1 MAGERVVLVSMPWGQ
16 LDYPP
21 IQLGILRAALER
33 EGLGADVRSLE
44 LEFLDHCMAATAA
57 RGPTERIGLAAY
69 DRVLEWSRDVGLG
82 DWIFAVPPFRVPSS
96 ELDDQY
102 LALLRR
108 HPIPESDIATALA
121 FRRQVPAFLEWCV
134 EEIAAAAPAVVG
146 FTTGAN
152 QSVASLTLA
161 ILLKRRLPSITIVL
175 GGANCQGPMGAAVHR
190 AFPWIDAVV
199 RGEGERVFPALVK
212 DRLAGNPVRPQPG
225 LCYRDGDRPVA
236 MEEAPGAV
244 IMDEVPLPR
253 YDEYFRRLARAS
265 FEPQLRPRVT
275 LLYESARGCWW
286 GERSHCTFCGISAL
300 AMPFRSKRPDLVVD
314 ELTALTTRY
323 GTRNVLVVDYILDW
337 RYFRDLLPRLRDA
350 GQGLSLFCETKAN
363 LRKEQVRLLRDAG
376 FVSIQAGIESLS
388 DPILRSINKGVTAF
402 QNIRLIKWCAEL
414 GVHLFWN
421 VIYGLPGEPPD
432 EYARMADVMRA
443 LVHLEPPRL
452 VPLALERF
460 SPYQQRPEA
469 FGLVP
474 AGPRRDYRF
483 VYPMLDDGALAE
495 LAYSFD
501 YRHADGR
508 DPASYV
514 RPLREVVEM
523 WRAGRA
529 AGFGSLHYHRARKGL
544 VVTDRRPGLPA
555 REYRFD
561 EVETAVYLAC
571 EDGATFEDI
580 DGALRAADLAT
591 VGRDD
596 LQEFLEELT
605 AARLVLHDGLRYLGL
620 ALRRE
625 DRRDG
630 SARTAHR

>member
-1 MAGERVVLVSMPWGQ
+1 MAGVVLLSLPWGQ

-44 LEFLDHCMAATAA
+44 LDFLDHCVAATAA
-57 RGPTERIGLAAY
+57 RAPTDQLGLAAY
-69 DRVLEWSRDVGLG
+69 NQVLEWSRDVSLG
-82 DWIFAVPPFRVPSS
+82 DWIFSVPPFREHWP

-108 HPIPESDIATALA
+108 HLIPESDIATALS
-121 FRRQVPAFLEWCV
+121 FRQQVPGFLEWCV
-134 EEIAAAAPAVVG
+134 HEIAAGAPAVVG

-152 QSVASLTLA
+152 QSVASLTLSL
-161 ILLKRRLPSITIVL
+161 LLKQRLPWLKIVL

-199 RGEGERVFPALVK
+199 RGEGERAFPALVK
-212 DRLAGNPVRPQPG
+212 DVLAGNPIRPQPG
-225 LCYRDGDRPVA
+225 LCYRDGDCSVA
-236 MEEAPGAV
+236 IAEAPGSV

-253 YDEYFRRLARAS
+253 YDEYFARLAAAS
-265 FEPQLRPRVT
+265 FEPELRPRVT

-300 AMPFRSKRPDLVVD
+300 AMPFRSKRPDLVME
-314 ELTALTTRY
+314 ELTALATRHA
-323 GTRNVLVVDYILDW
+323 TRNFLIVDYILDW
-337 RYFRDLLPRLRDA
+337 RYFRDVLPRLRDA
-350 GQGLSLFCETKAN
+350 ARGLKLFCETKAN
-363 LRKEQVRLLRDAG
+363 LRKDQVQLFRDAG

-388 DPILRSINKGVTAF
+388 DPILRVMRKGVTAF

-421 VIYGLPGEPPD
+421 VIYGLPGEPTD
-432 EYARMADVMRA
+432 EYARMADVMRS

-460 SPYQQRPEA
+460 SPYQQNPEA

-474 AGPRRDYRF
+474 MGPRRDYRF
-483 VYPMLDDGALAE
+483 VYPMLDDTTLAE

-501 YRHADGR
+501 YRHGDGR
-508 DPASYV
+508 DPTAYV

-523 WRAGRA
+523 WHANREV
-529 AGFGSLHYHRARKGL
+529 GFGSLRYRRARKGL

-555 REYRFD
+555 CEYRFD

-571 EDGATFEDI
+571 EDGATFEEI

-591 VGRDD
+591 IGRDD
-596 LQEFLEELT
+596 VQTFLDELT
-605 AARLVLHDGLRYLGL
+605 AARLVHRDGRRYLGL

-625 DRRDG
+625 KPE
-630 SARTAHR
+630 